1 MPMFILNVG
10 FCLVTY
16 SNGILTIWRLKSK
29 KISPKCF
36 HTLYNEVFVRKVFFL
51 EGHRVL
57 TINKVNQITGV
68 LVPKIILFILSTLC

>member
-16 SNGILTIWRLKSK
+16 NNGILTIWRLKSK

-36 HTLYNEVFVRKVFFL
+36 HTFYNEVSEKSIFL

-57 TINKVNQITGV
+57 TINKVDQITGI
-68 LVPKIILFILSTLC
+68 LVPKITLFIVNTLC